1 MEVLKMPDFITYL
14 LVAVMGIVGGLT
26 SLYLLISMPVLLVW
40 KIYRKIRYGCSLYD

>member
-1 MEVLKMPDFITYL
+1 MPDFITYL